1 MTQTEDLQQ
10 LQVRAEELK
19 ASLNYHNYRYY
30 VLDDPEIADAEY
42 DRLMEELRTIEADHP
57 ELQSPDSP
65 TQRVGAGPAEQFAV
79 VEHRVPMLS
88 LANAFS
94 EDALRAW
101 HERACRLI
109 GREVQDFTIEPK
121 IDGLAIMLRYDHGR
135 LTVGATRGDGFRGED
150 ITANLRTVRSVP
162 LTLNGSPTASP
173 GGSLTAGTSGSLVAS
188 PSGGPKASSEA
199 SRSGSTEAGPAAS
212 TKANPGGE
220 ATAGA
225 DASPSGS
232 TEASP
237 AATTKANPG
246 REATAGAGASQSES
260 RSRNAASEALA
271 SGSVNATTNPAS
283 HVAPNGGPPP
293 YLEVRGEVYLSR
305 AAFEKINDERA
316 ASGQPLFANPRNCAA
331 GSVRQLDS
339 RITARRPL
347 DVFIY
352 ALGESEGW
360 QPRTQWEMLEHFRD
374 WGFRT
379 NPNNQ
384 RVMTID
390 EVAKACAQ
398 WEHRRESLAYEIDGV
413 VVKINDLHLQGELG
427 AVGREPR
434 WAIAFKFPP
443 MQATTRLRDIG
454 INVGRTGSLNPFAI
468 LEPVQVSGVTV
479 KQASL
484 HNEDDIRRKDIRI
497 GDTVL
502 VQRAGEVIPQVL
514 GPILSKRP
522 PDAVPYELPK
532 VCPVCGSEVI
542 RPEGEAMARCTGGFA
557 KCVAQR
563 FELLAHFVGRGSM
576 DIETVGAKLA
586 WTLIQT
592 GLVYDPGDLYA
603 LRKEQLIELER
614 MGEKSAQNVLDQIEA
629 SKSRSLTRVLF
640 ALGIRYVG
648 YQNAEL
654 LARAFGTMDQLR
666 SASLEEIEAVE
677 GIGPKIAVSVYE
689 WFRDPVNLTLID
701 KLVASGVNM
710 VEASTTVSG
719 PLSGLTIVVT
729 GRLEHYTRGQIEQR
743 IKELGGAIG
752 DSVSKKTD
760 YLVAGEEAGSK
771 LAKAQKLGT
780 PILDEAGFDAMVSE
794 RSR

>member
-1 MTQTEDLQQ
+1 MTEQATHVENLQQ
-10 LQVRAEELK
+10 LHARTEELRQQ
-19 ASLNYHNYRYY
+19 LNYHNYRYY

-42 DRLMEELRTIEADHP
+42 DRLMEELRAIESDHP

-88 LANAFS
+88 LANGFS

-101 HERACRLI
+101 HERASRLV
-109 GREVQDFTIEPK
+109 GREVRDFTIEPK
-121 IDGLAIMLRYDHGR
+121 IDGLAIMLRYERGR

-150 ITANLRTVRSVP
+150 ITANLRTIKTVP
-162 LTLNGSPTASP
+162 LTLNGT
-173 GGSLTAGTSGSLVAS
+173 
-188 PSGGPKASSEA
+188 
-199 SRSGSTEAGPAAS
+199 
-212 TKANPGGE
+212 
-220 ATAGA
+220 
-225 DASPSGS
+225 
-232 TEASP
+232 
-237 AATTKANPG
+237 
-246 REATAGAGASQSES
+246 
-260 RSRNAASEALA
+260 
-271 SGSVNATTNPAS
+271 
-283 HVAPNGGPPP
+283 PPP
-293 YLEVRGEVYLSR
+293 YVEVRGEVYLSR

-316 ASGQPLFANPRNCAA
+316 AAGQPLFANPRNCAA

-352 ALGESEGW
+352 ALGESQGW
-360 QPRTQWEMLEHFRD
+360 QPRSQWQMLEAFGE

-379 NPNNQ
+379 NPNNE
-384 RVMTID
+384 RMESIEDVV
-390 EVAKACAQ
+390 EACAG

-413 VVKINDLHLQGELG
+413 VVKINELYLQGELG

-443 MQATTRLRDIG
+443 MQATTLLKSIEV
-454 INVGRTGSLNPFAI
+454 NVGRTGSLNPYAE

-479 KQASL
+479 KQATL

-522 PDAVPYELPK
+522 EWAKPYELPTH
-532 VCPVCGSEVI
+532 CPVCGSPVQ

-557 KCVAQR
+557 RCVAQR
-563 FELLAHFVGRGSM
+563 FELLKHFVGRGSM
-576 DIETVGAKLA
+576 DIETVGEKLA

-592 GLVYDPGDLYA
+592 GLVYDPADLYS
-603 LRKEQLIELER
+603 LHKEQLLALER
-614 MGEKSAQNVLDQIEA
+614 MGDKSAQNVLDNIVD
-629 SKSRSLTRVLF
+629 SKARSLTRVLF

-654 LARAFGTMDQLR
+654 LARAFGHMDRLR
-666 SASLEEIEAVE
+666 EASLEEIVAVE
-677 GIGPKIAVSVYE
+677 GIGPKIAESVYA
-689 WFRDPVNLTLID
+689 WFRDPDNLRIVD
-701 KLVASGVNM
+701 KLVKAEVNM
-710 VEASTTVSG
+710 VEKSASASG
-719 PLSGLTIVVT
+719 PLAGLTIVVT

-760 YLVAGEEAGSK
+760 YLVAGDDAGSK
-771 LAKAQKLGT
+771 LARAQKLGT
-780 PILDEAGFDAMVSE
+780 PILDEAGFDALVSE
-794 RSR
+794 RSG

>member
-1 MTQTEDLQQ
+1 MTDVQDLTQ
-10 LQVRAEELK
+10 LHTRVEELRQR
-19 ASLNYHNYRYY
+19 LNYHNYRYY
-30 VLDDPEIADAEY
+30 VLDDPEVDDAEY
-42 DRLMEELRTIEADHP
+42 DQLMEELRSIEADHP

-65 TQRVGAGPAEQFAV
+65 TQRVGAGPAAQFAV

-88 LANAFS
+88 LGNAFTT
-94 EDALRAW
+94 EALRAW
-101 HERACRLI
+101 HERATRLI
-109 GREVQDFTIEPK
+109 GRDIKDFTIEPK
-121 IDGLAIMLRYDHGR
+121 IDGLAIMLRYEHGR
-135 LTVGATRGDGFRGED
+135 LSVGATRGDGFRGED
-150 ITANLRTVRSVP
+150 ITANLKTVKTVP
-162 LTLNGSPTASP
+162 LTLNGT
-173 GGSLTAGTSGSLVAS
+173 
-188 PSGGPKASSEA
+188 
-199 SRSGSTEAGPAAS
+199 
-212 TKANPGGE
+212 
-220 ATAGA
+220 
-225 DASPSGS
+225 
-232 TEASP
+232 
-237 AATTKANPG
+237 
-246 REATAGAGASQSES
+246 
-260 RSRNAASEALA
+260 
-271 SGSVNATTNPAS
+271 
-283 HVAPNGGPPP
+283 PPP

-316 ASGQPLFANPRNCAA
+316 SSGQPLFANPRNCAA

-360 QPRTQWEMLEHFRD
+360 QPRSQWEMLEAFGE

-379 NPNNQ
+379 NPNNA
-384 RVMTID
+384 RAETID
-390 EVAKACAQ
+390 DVATACAQ

-413 VVKINDLHLQGELG
+413 VVKINELYLQGELG

-443 MQATTRLRDIG
+443 MQATTQLLDIG
-454 INVGRTGSLNPFAI
+454 INVGRTGSLNPFAK
-468 LEPVQVSGVTV
+468 LEPVRVSGVTV
-479 KQASL
+479 SQASL

-522 PDAVPYELPK
+522 EWAKPYELPSE
-532 VCPVCGSEVI
+532 CPVCGSPVQ

-557 KCVAQR
+557 KCIAQR

-586 WTLIQT
+586 WTLIHT
-592 GLVYDPGDLYA
+592 GMVYDPGDLYA
-603 LRKEQLIELER
+603 LRKEQLLELER
-614 MGEKSAQNVLDQIEA
+614 MGDKSAQNVLDNITA

-640 ALGIRYVG
+640 SLGIRYVG

-666 SASLEEIEAVE
+666 QASLEEIVAVE
-677 GIGPKIAVSVYE
+677 GIGPKIAESVFAWLHDAE
-689 WFRDPVNLTLID
+689 NLRLVD
-701 KLVASGVNM
+701 KLVAAGVNM
-710 VEASTTVSG
+710 VEHSATASG
-719 PLSGLTIVVT
+719 PLAGLTIVVT

-743 IKELGGAIG
+743 IKELGGALG

-771 LAKAQKLGT
+771 LTKAQKLGT
-780 PILDEAGFDAMVSE
+780 AVLDEAGFDALVSE
-794 RSR
+794 RSG